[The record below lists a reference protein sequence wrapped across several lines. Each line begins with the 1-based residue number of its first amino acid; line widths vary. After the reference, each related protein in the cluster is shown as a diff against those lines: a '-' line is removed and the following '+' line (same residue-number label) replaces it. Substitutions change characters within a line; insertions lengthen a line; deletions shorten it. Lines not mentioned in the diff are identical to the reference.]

1 MKKRIYTWLIG
12 TIFFLYGY
20 SAFTQSMHSIES
32 ERLKDQDSIFYL
44 TVKIGNQVWMAE
56 NLSVSSFRNGDEIKE
71 VRLAEEWEQAFK
83 NEEPAWC
90 WYQNDSDTGKI
101 YGKLYNWH
109 AVNDP
114 RGLAPKGWHIPSDA
128 EWKQLEMYLGMSEA
142 EAGKSGWRGSVAGK
156 LKSERTAPA
165 PHPRWETPNKG
176 ATNETGFS
184 ALPAGY
190 RTGNPNYESQ
200 KQNTFRMLGKEAVF
214 WNADGG
220 GRGLWA
226 ERIRIFRGGPDL
238 AKGFG
243 FSVRCVKNE

>member
-1 MKKRIYTWLIG
+1 
-12 TIFFLYGY
+12 
-20 SAFTQSMHSIES
+20 
-32 ERLKDQDSIFYL
+32 
-44 TVKIGNQVWMAE
+44 
-56 NLSVSSFRNGDEIKE
+56 
-71 VRLAEEWEQAFK
+71 
-83 NEEPAWC
+83 
-90 WYQNDSDTGKI
+90 
-101 YGKLYNWH
+101 
-109 AVNDP
+109 
-114 RGLAPKGWHIPSDA
+114 
-128 EWKQLEMYLGMSEA
+128 MYLGMSEA